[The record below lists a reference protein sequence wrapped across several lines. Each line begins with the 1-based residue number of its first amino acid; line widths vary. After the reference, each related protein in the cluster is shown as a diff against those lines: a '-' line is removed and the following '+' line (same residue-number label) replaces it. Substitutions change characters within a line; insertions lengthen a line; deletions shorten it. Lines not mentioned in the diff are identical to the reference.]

1 MEEMGLGRFAPFATP
16 VSFSCAA
23 AELQR
28 GRRLACFSTLSV
40 ILLTAS
46 EKSAT
51 LSQVL
56 VRAPIYARLIPFTN
70 QTEAAWYMRREGP
83 RILIGRGAVESDEE
97 VQR

>member
-1 MEEMGLGRFAPFATP
+1 VALGRFAPLATP

-28 GRRLACFSTLSV
+28 GRRLARFSTLSV

-56 VRAPIYARLIPFTN
+56 ARVAIYSRLIPFTN
-70 QTEAAWYMRREGP
+70 QTEAAWCMRHEGP
-83 RILIGRGAVESDEE
+83 RMLIDMGAVESDEE
-97 VQR
+97 V